1 MNSLD
6 WMLLVPLFVSGLLG
20 VWRGVVREV
29 MSVLAW
35 VIGVVL
41 AGRFAA
47 DLAQLLPINGDL
59 LPHAVAW
66 VLVLLVVLI
75 AAGLLARLLKQ
86 LLSVAGLGLVDRL
99 LGGVFGLVRGT
110 MVLMLLVLVIGLTP
124 FKKYPIWTSS
134 QVVPLVQLLLEFVKP
149 VLPVPLERL
158 VT

>member
-6 WMLLVPLFVSGLLG
+6 WMLLAPLLVSGLLG

-35 VIGVVL
+35 VTGVVL

-47 DLAQLLPINGDL
+47 DLAHSLPLSGDV

-66 VLVLLVVLI
+66 VLILLAVLI

-86 LLSVAGLGLVDRL
+86 LLSVAGLGLADRL

-110 MVLMLLVLVIGLTP
+110 MVLMLIVLLIGLTP
-124 FKKYPIWTSS
+124 FTKYPIWTSS
-134 QVVPLVQLLLEFVKP
+134 QVVPLAQLLLEIVKP

>member
-1 MNSLD
+1 
-6 WMLLVPLFVSGLLG
+6 MLLAPLFVSGLLG

-66 VLVLLVVLI
+66 VLVLLAVLI

-86 LLSVAGLGLVDRL
+86 LL
-99 LGGVFGLVRGT
+99 
-110 MVLMLLVLVIGLTP
+110 
-124 FKKYPIWTSS
+124 
-134 QVVPLVQLLLEFVKP
+134 
-149 VLPVPLERL
+149 
-158 VT
+158 

>member
-1 MNSLD
+1 
-6 WMLLVPLFVSGLLG
+6 MLLAPLFVSGLLG

-86 LLSVAGLGLVDRL
+86 LLSVVGLGLVDRL

>member
-6 WMLLVPLFVSGLLG
+6 WMLLAPLLVSGLLG
-20 VWRGVVREV
+20 VWRGLVREA

-86 LLSVAGLGLVDRL
+86 LLSVAGLGLADRL

>member
-6 WMLLVPLFVSGLLG
+6 WMLLSPLLVSGLLG

-47 DLAQLLPINGDL
+47 DLALWLPLSGDM

-66 VLVLLVVLI
+66 VLLLLGVLI
-75 AAGLLARLLKQ
+75 AAGLLARVLKQ
-86 LLSVAGLGLVDRL
+86 LLSVAGLGLADRL
-99 LGGVFGLVRGT
+99 LGGMFGLVRGT

-124 FKKYPIWTSS
+124 FRKYPFWTSS

>member
-6 WMLLVPLFVSGLLG
+6 WMLLAPLVVSGLLG
-20 VWRGVVREV
+20 VWRGGVREV

-86 LLSVAGLGLVDRL
+86 LLSVAGLGLADRL

-134 QVVPLVQLLLEFVKP
+134 QVVPLAQLLLEFVKP

>member
-6 WMLLVPLFVSGLLG
+6 WMLLAPLLVSGLLG

-35 VIGVVL
+35 VTGVVL

-47 DLAQLLPINGDL
+47 DLAQLLPINGDV

-66 VLVLLVVLI
+66 VLILLAVLI

-86 LLSVAGLGLVDRL
+86 LLSVAGLGLADRL

-110 MVLMLLVLVIGLTP
+110 MVLMLIVLLIGLTP
-124 FKKYPIWTSS
+124 FKTYPIWTSS
-134 QVVPLVQLLLEFVKP
+134 QVVPLVQLLLEIVKP

>member
-1 MNSLD
+1 
-6 WMLLVPLFVSGLLG
+6 MLLAPLFVSGLLG

-47 DLAQLLPINGDL
+47 DLAQLLPINGDV

-66 VLVLLVVLI
+66 VLVLLAVLI

-86 LLSVAGLGLVDRL
+86 LLSVAGLGLADRL

>member
-6 WMLLVPLFVSGLLG
+6 WMLLAPLLVSGLLG

-35 VIGVVL
+35 VTGVVL

-47 DLAQLLPINGDL
+47 DLAHTLPLSGDV
-59 LPHAVAW
+59 LPHAMAW
-66 VLVLLVVLI
+66 LLILLVVLM

-86 LLSVAGLGLVDRL
+86 LLSVAGLGLADRL

-110 MVLMLLVLVIGLTP
+110 MVLMLIVLLIGLTP
-124 FKKYPIWTSS
+124 FTKYPIWTSS
-134 QVVPLVQLLLEFVKP
+134 QVVPLAQLLLEIVKP

>member
-1 MNSLD
+1 
-6 WMLLVPLFVSGLLG
+6 MLLAPLLVSGLLG

-35 VIGVVL
+35 VTGVVL

-47 DLAQLLPINGDL
+47 DLAQLLPINGDV

-66 VLVLLVVLI
+66 VLILLAVLI

-86 LLSVAGLGLVDRL
+86 LLSVAGLGLADRL

-110 MVLMLLVLVIGLTP
+110 MVLMLIVLLIGLTP

-134 QVVPLVQLLLEFVKP
+134 QVVPLAQLLLEFVKP

>member
-1 MNSLD
+1 
-6 WMLLVPLFVSGLLG
+6 LFVSGLLG

-35 VIGVVL
+35 VTGVVL

-47 DLAQLLPINGDL
+47 DLAQLLPINGDV

-66 VLVLLVVLI
+66 VLVLLAVLI

-86 LLSVAGLGLVDRL
+86 LLSVAGLGLADRL

>member
-1 MNSLD
+1 
-6 WMLLVPLFVSGLLG
+6 LLVSGLLG

-35 VIGVVL
+35 VTGVVL

-86 LLSVAGLGLVDRL
+86 LLSVAGLGLADRL

>member
-6 WMLLVPLFVSGLLG
+6 WILLAPLFVSGLLG

-35 VIGVVL
+35 VTGVVL

-47 DLAQLLPINGDL
+47 DLAQLLPINGDV

-66 VLVLLVVLI
+66 VLVLLAVLI

-86 LLSVAGLGLVDRL
+86 LLSVAGLGLADRL

-110 MVLMLLVLVIGLTP
+110 MVLMLIVLLIGLTP

-134 QVVPLVQLLLEFVKP
+134 QVVPLAQLLLEFVKP

>member
-6 WMLLVPLFVSGLLG
+6 WMLLSPLFVSGLLG
-20 VWRGVVREV
+20 VWRGVVHEV

-86 LLSVAGLGLVDRL
+86 LLSVAGLGLADRL

>member
-1 MNSLD
+1 
-6 WMLLVPLFVSGLLG
+6 MLLAPLLVSGLLG

-35 VIGVVL
+35 VTGVVL

-47 DLAQLLPINGDL
+47 DLAQLLPINGDV
-59 LPHAVAW
+59 LPNAVAW
-66 VLVLLVVLI
+66 VLILLAVLI

-86 LLSVAGLGLVDRL
+86 LLSVAGLGLADRL

-110 MVLMLLVLVIGLTP
+110 MVLMLIVLLIGFTP

-134 QVVPLVQLLLEFVKP
+134 QVVPLAQLLLEFVKP

>member
-1 MNSLD
+1 
-6 WMLLVPLFVSGLLG
+6 MLLAPLFVSGLLG

-86 LLSVAGLGLVDRL
+86 LLSVAGLGLADRL

>member
-6 WMLLVPLFVSGLLG
+6 WMLLAPLLVSGLLG

-47 DLAQLLPINGDL
+47 DLALWLPLSGDL

-66 VLVLLVVLI
+66 VLLLLGVLI

-86 LLSVAGLGLVDRL
+86 LLSVAGLGLADRL

>member
-1 MNSLD
+1 
-6 WMLLVPLFVSGLLG
+6 MLLAPLFVSGLLG

-59 LPHAVAW
+59 LPYAVAW

-86 LLSVAGLGLVDRL
+86 LLSVAGLGLADRL

>member
-6 WMLLVPLFVSGLLG
+6 WMLLAPLLVSSLLG

-35 VIGVVL
+35 VTGVVL

-47 DLAQLLPINGDL
+47 DLARKLPLSGDV

-66 VLVLLVVLI
+66 VLILLLVLI
-75 AAGLLARLLKQ
+75 LVGLLAGLLKQ

-99 LGGVFGLVRGT
+99 FGGVFGLVRGA
-110 MVLMLLVLVIGLTP
+110 MVLMLLVLLIGLTP
-124 FKKYPIWTSS
+124 FKTYPIWTSS
-134 QVVPLVQLLLEFVKP
+134 QVVPAVQMLLGIVKP

-158 VT
+158 VS

>member
-1 MNSLD
+1 
-6 WMLLVPLFVSGLLG
+6 MLLAPLLVSGLLG

-47 DLAQLLPINGDL
+47 DLALWLPLSGDL

-66 VLVLLVVLI
+66 VLLLLGVLI

-86 LLSVAGLGLVDRL
+86 LLSVAGLGLADRL
-99 LGGVFGLVRGT
+99 LGGGFGLVRGT

-149 VLPVPLERL
+149 WRTRPGSISVGV
-158 VT
+158 VMCC

>member
-6 WMLLVPLFVSGLLG
+6 WMLLAPLLVSGLLG

-35 VIGVVL
+35 VTGVVL

-47 DLAQLLPINGDL
+47 DLAQLLPINGDV

-66 VLVLLVVLI
+66 VLILLAVLI
-75 AAGLLARLLKQ
+75 AAGLLARLLKK
-86 LLSVAGLGLVDRL
+86 LLSVAGLGLADRL

-110 MVLMLLVLVIGLTP
+110 MVLMLIVLLIGLTP

-134 QVVPLVQLLLEFVKP
+134 QVVPLAQLLLEFVKP

>member
-6 WMLLVPLFVSGLLG
+6 WLLLTPFFVSGLLG

-35 VIGVVL
+35 VVGIVL

-47 DLAQLLPINGDL
+47 DIGHVLPINGDV

-66 VLVLLVVLI
+66 VLILLLVLI

-86 LLSVAGLGLVDRL
+86 LLSVAGLGLSDRL
-99 LGGVFGLVRGT
+99 LGGVFGLARGT

-134 QVVPLVQLLLEFVKP
+134 QVVPLLQLLLEFVKP

>member
-6 WMLLVPLFVSGLLG
+6 WMLLAPLLVSGLLG

-35 VIGVVL
+35 VTGVVL

-47 DLAQLLPINGDL
+47 DLAQLLPINGDV

-66 VLVLLVVLI
+66 VLILLAVLI

-86 LLSVAGLGLVDRL
+86 LLSVAGLGLADRL

-110 MVLMLLVLVIGLTP
+110 MVLMLIVLLIGLTP

-134 QVVPLVQLLLEFVKP
+134 QVVPLAQLLLEFVKP
-149 VLPVPLERL
+149 V
-158 VT
+158 

>member
-1 MNSLD
+1 
-6 WMLLVPLFVSGLLG
+6 MLLAPLFVSGLLG

-86 LLSVAGLGLVDRL
+86 LLSVAGLGLADRL

-110 MVLMLLVLVIGLTP
+110 MLLMLLVLVIGLTP

>member
-6 WMLLVPLFVSGLLG
+6 WMLLAPLLVSGLLG

-47 DLAQLLPINGDL
+47 DLALWLPLSGDL

-66 VLVLLVVLI
+66 VLLLLGVLI

-86 LLSVAGLGLVDRL
+86 LLSVAGLGLADRL
-99 LGGVFGLVRGT
+99 LGGGFGLVRGT

>member
-1 MNSLD
+1 
-6 WMLLVPLFVSGLLG
+6 MLLAPLLVSGLLG

-75 AAGLLARLLKQ
+75 AAGLLARVLKQ

-110 MVLMLLVLVIGLTP
+110 MVLMLIVLLIGLTP

-134 QVVPLVQLLLEFVKP
+134 QVVPLAQLLLEFVKP

>member
-1 MNSLD
+1 
-6 WMLLVPLFVSGLLG
+6 
-20 VWRGVVREV
+20 

-35 VIGVVL
+35 VTGVVL

-47 DLAQLLPINGDL
+47 DLAQLLPINGDV

-66 VLVLLVVLI
+66 VLVLLAVLI

-86 LLSVAGLGLVDRL
+86 LLSVAGLGLADRL

-110 MVLMLLVLVIGLTP
+110 MVLMLIVLLIGLTP

-134 QVVPLVQLLLEFVKP
+134 QVVPLAQLLLEFVKP

>member
-6 WMLLVPLFVSGLLG
+6 WMLLAPLLVSGLLG

-35 VIGVVL
+35 VTGVVL

-47 DLAQLLPINGDL
+47 DLAQLLPINGDV

-66 VLVLLVVLI
+66 VLILLAVLI

-86 LLSVAGLGLVDRL
+86 LLSVAGLGLADRL

-110 MVLMLLVLVIGLTP
+110 MVLMLIVLLIGLTP

-134 QVVPLVQLLLEFVKP
+134 QVVPLAQLLLEFVKP

>member
-1 MNSLD
+1 
-6 WMLLVPLFVSGLLG
+6 MLLAPLFVSGLLG

-75 AAGLLARLLKQ
+75 AAGLLARLLNQ
-86 LLSVAGLGLVDRL
+86 LLSVAGLGLADRL

>member
-6 WMLLVPLFVSGLLG
+6 WMLLAPLLVSGLLG

-35 VIGVVL
+35 VTGVVL

-47 DLAQLLPINGDL
+47 DLAQLLPINGDV

-66 VLVLLVVLI
+66 VLILLAVLI

-86 LLSVAGLGLVDRL
+86 LLSVAGLGLADRL

-110 MVLMLLVLVIGLTP
+110 MVLMLIVLLIGLTP

-134 QVVPLVQLLLEFVKP
+134 QVVPLAQLLLKFVKP

>member
-1 MNSLD
+1 MNYLD
-6 WMLLVPLFVSGLLG
+6 WMLLAPLIVSGLIG
-20 VWRGVVREV
+20 VWRGLVREA

>member
-6 WMLLVPLFVSGLLG
+6 WMLLAPLLVSGLLG

-35 VIGVVL
+35 VTGVVL

-47 DLAQLLPINGDL
+47 DLARKLPLSGDVL
-59 LPHAVAW
+59 AHAVAW
-66 VLVLLVVLI
+66 VLILLLVLI
-75 AAGLLARLLKQ
+75 LVGLLAGLLKQ

-99 LGGVFGLVRGT
+99 FGGVFGLVRGA
-110 MVLMLLVLVIGLTP
+110 MVLMLLVLLIGLTP
-124 FKKYPIWTSS
+124 FKTYPIWTSS
-134 QVVPLVQLLLEFVKP
+134 QVVPAVQMLLGIVKP

-158 VT
+158 VS

>member
-6 WMLLVPLFVSGLLG
+6 WMLLAPLLVSGLLG

-35 VIGVVL
+35 VTGVVL

-47 DLAQLLPINGDL
+47 DLAQLLPINGDV

-66 VLVLLVVLI
+66 VLILLAVLI

-86 LLSVAGLGLVDRL
+86 LLSVAGLGLADRL

-110 MVLMLLVLVIGLTP
+110 MVLMLIVLLIGLTP

-134 QVVPLVQLLLEFVKP
+134 QVVPLAQLLLDFVKP

>member
-6 WMLLVPLFVSGLLG
+6 WMLLSPLLVSGLLG

-47 DLAQLLPINGDL
+47 DLALWLPLRGDL

-66 VLVLLVVLI
+66 VLLLLGVLI

-86 LLSVAGLGLVDRL
+86 LLSVAGLGLADRL
-99 LGGVFGLVRGT
+99 LGGVFGLLRGT

-134 QVVPLVQLLLEFVKP
+134 QVVPWVQLLLEFVKP
-149 VLPVPLERL
+149 VWPVSLERL

>member
-6 WMLLVPLFVSGLLG
+6 WMLLAPLLVSGLLG

-35 VIGVVL
+35 VTGVVL

-47 DLAQLLPINGDL
+47 DLAQLLPINGDV

-66 VLVLLVVLI
+66 VLILLAVLI

-86 LLSVAGLGLVDRL
+86 LLSVAGLGLADRL

-110 MVLMLLVLVIGLTP
+110 MVLMLIVLLIGLTP

-134 QVVPLVQLLLEFVKP
+134 QVVPLAQLLLEIVKP
-149 VLPVPLERL
+149 VLPVPLERW
-158 VT
+158 VS